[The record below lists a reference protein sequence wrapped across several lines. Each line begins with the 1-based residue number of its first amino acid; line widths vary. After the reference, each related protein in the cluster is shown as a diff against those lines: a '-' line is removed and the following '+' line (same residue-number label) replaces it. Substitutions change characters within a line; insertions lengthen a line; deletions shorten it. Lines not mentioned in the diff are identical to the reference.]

1 MSDSEEISSSDD
13 ELFTTT
19 GLRALLKAM
28 RSDIDEALE
37 SVQRV
42 LKEAHDTESADAP
55 KQHPLAQPAQEFF
68 QLKQATKEEL
78 LKILINQWSQQGR
91 FTVGGSSVRIPETAA
106 TLLHLPSNQ
115 QINWSLVWKALDRL
129 FVRKVDGRCTEIS

>member
-1 MSDSEEISSSDD
+1 MSDSEPSSSDD

-37 SVQRV
+37 RVQRV
-42 LKEAHDTESADAP
+42 LKEATESADAP
-55 KQHPLAQPAQEFF
+55 TQPPLTQPAQELLGI
-68 QLKQATKEEL
+68 QHATKEEA
-78 LKILINQWSQQGR
+78 LKILVNQWSQQGC
-91 FTVGGSSVRIPETAA
+91 FTVGGSSVRIPEAAA

-115 QINWSLVWKALDRL
+115 LIHWSLVWKALDRL
-129 FVRKVDGRCTEIS
+129 FDTRVDGSR